1 MSDDWVVYVDLE
13 EFKDYFWNW
22 IDHISDEGLTED
34 SKVLGMKKD
43 GSLFFNFRDIVLRH
57 PDDNT
62 IQDLLIQIENIEPP
76 DND

>member
-1 MSDDWVVYVDLE
+1 MSDDWVVYEDLE